1 MRKRLLFLLIVTS
14 MVSCENFYKAGNL
27 IDLQYPVES
36 KISTKILN
44 RYLDSLILN
53 EGFRI
58 KSDWVVYEKL
68 VDLDS
73 VNNKIIYFKDNPEEM
88 FLISTAGQ
96 LLISDVFNPKI
107 RANDWV
113 AQDKFM
119 PSSEKTRIMNRFKT
133 EILNRIEVM
142 AKNDGVVDSVLYR
155 ND

>member
-1 MRKRLLFLLIVTS
+1 VLIVTS
-14 MVSCENFYKAGNL
+14 QISCKNFYKAGNL
-27 IDLQYPVES
+27 IDLQYPVDSE
-36 KISTKILN
+36 ISTKILN

-53 EGFRI
+53 KGFRI

-73 VNNKIIYFKDNPEEM
+73 INNKIIYFKDNPEEM

-107 RANDWV
+107 RKNDWV

-119 PSSEKTRIMNRFKT
+119 PSSEKVRIMNRFKI
-133 EILNRIEVM
+133 EILNRIELM
-142 AKNDGVVDSVLYR
+142 AKKDGVVDSVLYA
-155 ND
+155 NE